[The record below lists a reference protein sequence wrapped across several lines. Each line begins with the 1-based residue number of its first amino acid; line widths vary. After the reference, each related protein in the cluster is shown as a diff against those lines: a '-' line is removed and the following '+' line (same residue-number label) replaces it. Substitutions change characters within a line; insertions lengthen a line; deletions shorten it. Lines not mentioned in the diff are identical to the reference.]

1 MNVDFFQ
8 AIKLFFANYVNFK
21 GRSTRAEYWW
31 AVLFMFICSL
41 AAQFLGDVAAFGLNI
56 VFFLPSLAIVVRRFH
71 DIGRSGWWYLAMFL
85 ISIVGLVIAYLPIF
99 NVFVDMIVN
108 PNNLN
113 ELAVKAIVDHMG
125 TFIGGLLLCLAVGI
139 WAIVWCCKPSGPD
152 NQYGPNPYG
161 EQA

>member
-85 ISIVGLVIAYLPIF
+85 ISIVGMVIAFLPLASFMVEMNNSARF
-99 NVFVDMIVN
+99 NTEVN
-108 PNNLN
+108 IEPLI
-113 ELAVKAIVDHMG
+113 AHMG
-125 TFIGGLLLCLAVGI
+125 TFIGGLLISLAVGI
-139 WAIVWCCKPSGPD
+139 WTIVWCCKPSGPD